1 MKPHWLLPAALLLGR
16 LPCAR
21 PLGVPIAPRPA
32 FGAPRR
38 PFGGGLWGV
47 APAAGGAEFSDLA
60 GARLAG
66 IAGVEGAPSQ
76 MLTPAHKAE
85 MWAAV
90 SSARRWEPR
99 LLAVDGEQWA
109 ARLAEVFSAPERTNW
124 YFFGIILAV
133 LISMDVTVLQH
144 LPETAR
150 AHVVL
155 LLFWVLVSVAVCLE
169 VWLRLGPQAG
179 THWLAGYIL
188 ELEFSAENVFVL
200 HAIFCAF
207 ETPRRL
213 TCRAMF
219 LWLLGSMLVRLAFFL
234 GVASALAQLRLV
246 PYLVGLWLLYTGARH
261 VFVHDDDGADVT
273 QATLVRAAS
282 RVLGDRLG
290 KFYDE
295 EGEAMLAVCKGKTC
309 VTLLSLVVLSLLTAD
324 LFLSVDVVL
333 TKAEKLPNTH
343 LNFGSSALALFTVR
357 ALFFVA
363 RDCFNRCGDADC
375 AAGIA
380 LMLMGVQ
387 ALVSQVLSVSAA
399 MSLAGVALVA
409 MASML
414 LPVFRWVHA
423 ESKVL
428 L

>member
-1 MKPHWLLPAALLLGR
+1 
-16 LPCAR
+16 
-21 PLGVPIAPRPA
+21 VE
-32 FGAPRR
+32 
-38 PFGGGLWGV
+38 
-47 APAAGGAEFSDLA
+47 GAEFSGLA

-66 IAGVEGAPSQ
+66 IVGVEGAPAQLLS
-76 MLTPAHKAE
+76 PAHRAE
-85 MWAAV
+85 MWAAI
-90 SSARRWEPR
+90 SGARRWEPH
-99 LLAVDGEQWA
+99 LPAAGGERWA
-109 ARLAEVFSAPERTNW
+109 DSLAEAFSVPERANW
-124 YFFGIILAV
+124 YFFGIVLAV
-133 LISMDVTVLQH
+133 LVSMDVAVLQH

-155 LLFWVLVSVAVCLE
+155 LLFWVLVSVAICLE
-169 VWLRLGPQAG
+169 VWLRLGPRAG
-179 THWLAGYIL
+179 AHWLAGYVL
-188 ELEFSAENVFVL
+188 ELEFSAQNVFVL

-213 TCRAMF
+213 TGRAMF

-234 GVASALAQLRLV
+234 GAAPALAQLRVV

-261 VFVHDDDGADVT
+261 VLVRDDDGVDVT

-295 EGEAMLAVCKGKTC
+295 EGEAMLTVCKGKIC
-309 VTLLSLVVLSLLTAD
+309 VTLLSLVVLSLLVAD

-343 LNFGSSALALFTVR
+343 LNVGSSALALFTVR

-375 AAGIA
+375 AVGLA

-387 ALVSQVLSVSAA
+387 ALASQVLSVSAA

-414 LPVFRWVHA
+414 LPLFRWVRT
-423 ESKVL
+423 ESEL
-428 L
+428 PP

>member
-1 MKPHWLLPAALLLGR
+1 MPDDD
-16 LPCAR
+16 AR
-21 PLGVPIAPRPA
+21 HSLQ
-32 FGAPRR
+32 
-38 PFGGGLWGV
+38 
-47 APAAGGAEFSDLA
+47 FSDLA

-66 IAGVEGAPSQ
+66 IVGVEGASAQ

-90 SSARRWEPR
+90 SGARRWEPR
-99 LLAVDGEQWA
+99 LAAAGGGRWA
-109 ARLAEVFSAPERTNW
+109 ARLSEAFSAPERTNW

-133 LISMDVTVLQH
+133 LIAMDVTVLQH

-155 LLFWVLVSVAVCLE
+155 LLFWVLVSVAICLE
-169 VWLRLGPQAG
+169 VWLRLGPRAG
-179 THWLAGYIL
+179 AHWLAGYAL
-188 ELEFSAENVFVL
+188 ELEFSAENVLVL

-213 TCRAMF
+213 TSRAMF

-234 GVASALAQLRLV
+234 GVASALAQLQMV

-261 VFVHDDDGADVT
+261 VFVHDDGADVT
-273 QATLVRAAS
+273 QATVVRAAS

-309 VTLLSLVVLSLLTAD
+309 VTLLSLVVISLLTGD
-324 LFLSVDVVL
+324 LFLSMDVVL
-333 TKAEKLPNTH
+333 TKEERLPNTH

-363 RDCFNRCGDADC
+363 RDCLHRCGDAGQ
-375 AAGIA
+375 APVGLA

-387 ALVSQVLSVSAA
+387 ALVSRVFSVSAA
-399 MSLAGVALVA
+399 TSLAGVALVA
-409 MASML
+409 VASV
-414 LPVFRWVHA
+414 LPPLCRWVHA
-423 ESKVL
+423 ESRAL